1 MLSKELKN
9 QQNKNKFKRIQDT
22 FLQEIV
28 MEEYKVKYY
37 KNGTKILF
45 EEDQECYIHMYKKV
59 LCNSTCKLF
68 VPMEQVSYCC
78 QQSKFNVKGKKFSFP
93 STSFSLILC

>member
-22 FLQEIV
+22 FLEEIV

-37 KNGTKILF
+37 
-45 EEDQECYIHMYKKV
+45 
-59 LCNSTCKLF
+59 
-68 VPMEQVSYCC
+68 
-78 QQSKFNVKGKKFSFP
+78 
-93 STSFSLILC
+93 